1 MPKISKQLTIKEV
14 NALKEPGMYT
24 VGGATG
30 LYLQIKP
37 SGIKYYVYRF
47 VDRVTKK
54 RSMISIGPA
63 KNFTLAQARD
73 KAIDYHQKV
82 LEGLNPALVRQAER
96 IEAMRQL
103 QQKREEDMAIK
114 HTFRYC
120 ADLFITQRAV
130 SGYWRNNERG
140 ESVIRGY
147 LRRHINPVIG
157 DIPIARL
164 TPQDVFRVLQPIW
177 QSTTDAAPYSK
188 TIIFHVFRWAKA
200 QGWCSQENPADSNGV
215 LGVLLEPLNPG
226 RKKARNMPALDF
238 NQIPDFFC
246 ELIASNDI
254 SYRAVAFSILCCLR
268 SKMVRNARWE
278 DVDFKK
284 KTLTV
289 PETNLKTKGRGEHTV
304 YLSKQALDILKDLRV
319 MTDCPWIFPSV
330 RKSKPLTD
338 ASLSAVFR
346 RLHAK
351 KIEEDGIGWV
361 DPHLTEKEGK
371 PVVATQHG
379 TARACFKTWAR
390 TGQNRS
396 LFDDDAVELCM
407 AHKLKDDYAGAYNRA
422 TLEPERRKVMQ
433 AWADYCYSKYEK

>member
-82 LEGLNPALVRQAER
+82 LEGLNPVLVRQAER

-188 TIIFHVFRWAKA
+188 QSSFM
-200 QGWCSQENPADSNGV
+200 CSVGQKLRDGV
-215 LGVLLEPLNPG
+215 L
-226 RKKARNMPALDF
+226 RK
-238 NQIPDFFC
+238 I
-246 ELIASNDI
+246 
-254 SYRAVAFSILCCLR
+254 
-268 SKMVRNARWE
+268 
-278 DVDFKK
+278 
-284 KTLTV
+284 
-289 PETNLKTKGRGEHTV
+289 
-304 YLSKQALDILKDLRV
+304 
-319 MTDCPWIFPSV
+319 
-330 RKSKPLTD
+330 PLTQT
-338 ASLSAVFR
+338 VCW
-346 RLHAK
+346 
-351 KIEEDGIGWV
+351 G
-361 DPHLTEKEGK
+361 
-371 PVVATQHG
+371 
-379 TARACFKTWAR
+379 C
-390 TGQNRS
+390 
-396 LFDDDAVELCM
+396 C
-407 AHKLKDDYAGAYNRA
+407 
-422 TLEPERRKVMQ
+422 
-433 AWADYCYSKYEK
+433 

>member
-1 MPKISKQLTIKEV
+1 MPKLSKQLTIKEI
-14 NALKEPGMYT
+14 NALKEPGMYA

-37 SGIKYYVYRF
+37 SRKKYFVYRF
-47 VDRVTKK
+47 VDRVTKQ
-54 RSMISIGPA
+54 RTMISIGPEA
-63 KNFTLAQARD
+63 NVTLAQAR
-73 KAIDYHQKV
+73 KAAMDLQAQV
-82 LEGLNPALVRQAER
+82 RDGSNPARLRRGKRLEEK
-96 IEAMRQL
+96 EALRS
-103 QQKREEDMAIK
+103 KREQEMAVL

-157 DIPIARL
+157 DIPIAQL
-164 TPQDVFRVLQPIW
+164 TPQDVFKVLQPIW
-177 QSTTDAAPYSK
+177 QTTTDAAPYSK

-200 QGWCSQENPADSNGV
+200 QGWCSQENPADSKGV

-238 NQIPDFFC
+238 NQIPDFFR
-246 ELIASNDI
+246 ELLSSNDI

-278 DVDFKK
+278 DIDFKNR
-284 KTLTV
+284 TLTV
-289 PETNLKTKGRGEHTV
+289 PESNLKTKGKGEHTV
-304 YLSKQALDILKDLRV
+304 YLSEQAVEIIKSIPKLP
-319 MTDCPWIFPSV
+319 DCPWIFPSV
-330 RKSKPLTD
+330 RKSSPLTD

-346 RLHAK
+346 RMHEK
-351 KIEEDGIGWV
+351 KFAADGIGWV
-361 DPHLTEKEGK
+361 DPMQTEKEGS
-371 PVVATQHG
+371 PIVATQHG

-390 TGQNRS
+390 TGENRR
-396 LFDDDAVELCM
+396 LYDDDAVELCL
-407 AHKLKDDYAGAYNRA
+407 AHKLKDSYEGAYNRA
-422 TLEPERRKVMQ
+422 QLEPERRRVMQ
-433 AWADYCYSKYEK
+433 AWADYCYSNIK